1 MSKRAPI
8 WLLSSLLVLLAAC
21 AASTT
26 EPPPPYKPYSLNAE
40 EAEAYA
46 GATDAETLA
55 AQGLPS
61 LIPDAGALLGVAFK
75 FLGNNDELS
84 WQHRMA
90 PGSYTVRVTARAEL
104 YKGAPELTLS
114 VGEQEV
120 TKTFEDE
127 SYQTLDYGVIKVKT
141 GERVSVRFSNDKWEG
156 SSEKDRNVILSHLE
170 LDTIEGGEDPAP
182 EPGEP
187 AEEPDEDSS
196 EEPGEN
202 APSAPS
208 SGRIISTAYKPY
220 DGELVNPERG
230 FHDIEW
236 VTNHPGYTAS
246 TDFSNVRRQGYSLIR
261 VHIGLDEFKSG
272 PMSGARLGEIRAA
285 FRNVREAGLK
295 ALPIVSY
302 VFPLDKTSS
311 RDDAPLSVV
320 NTHLEQLRPVFEE
333 YKDVIALFMGGF
345 IGPWGEWHSSSN
357 NLHNEPGLS
366 QVYNKFLDV
375 IPDDRILM
383 VRYVDQLRRLPGEK
397 VSDSVAH
404 NGSKAARTGLKN
416 MCFLVDNT
424 DGGTYWGEGDKNYLA
439 ELSKFIPVGGEA
451 CAGSSTYTPG
461 SETRYDCDE
470 AQEELE
476 RYHWSFLSPNDI
488 LFERWEDQGC
498 LDTIGNR
505 LGYRLELKTSSL
517 QQQLRPGGTMAV
529 RFVVNNTGYAAPF
542 NPRGLAVVL
551 KNQRTGASYSMSILQ
566 ERSSTLDPR
575 RWYREAGDITVTV
588 SPTVPSNVPAGT
600 YDVYLS
606 LHDPE
611 SSLSNRPAYSI
622 RLANQNVWDEATGLN
637 LLAKGVVVR

>member
-1 MSKRAPI
+1 MSKHLSVCI
-8 WLLSSLLVLLAAC
+8 LILGLLLSAC
-21 AASTT
+21 ATSAT

-46 GATDAETLA
+46 GATDAATLE

-61 LIPDAGALLGVAFK
+61 LITDPEAMLGVAFK
-75 FLGNNDELS
+75 FLGNDDELA

-90 PGSYTVRVTARAEL
+90 PGSYNFRVTARAEL
-104 YKGAPELTLS
+104 YKGAPELTLT
-114 VGEQEV
+114 VGDQEI
-120 TKTFEDE
+120 TKTFENE
-127 SYQTLDYGVIKVKT
+127 SYQTLDYGLLKVKT
-141 GERVSVRFSNDKWEG
+141 GDRVSIRFSNDKWDG
-156 SSEKDRNVILSHLE
+156 SPEKDRNVILSHLQ
-170 LDTIEGGEDPAP
+170 LDTIEGGEEPAP
-182 EPGEP
+182 EPGEEPSEEP
-187 AEEPDEDSS
+187 AEEPN
-196 EEPGEN
+196 EP
-202 APSAPS
+202 APSSPS
-208 SGRIISTAYKPY
+208 SGRIISTAYRPY
-220 DGELVNPERG
+220 DGEIVNPERG

-236 VTNHPGYTAS
+236 VTNHPGYTAA

-261 VHIGLDEFKSG
+261 IHIGLDDFKNG
-272 PMSGARLGEIRAA
+272 PMSGARLEEIRSA

-302 VFPLDKTSS
+302 LFPLD
-311 RDDAPLSVV
+311 RDSPRIDAPLSVV

-357 NLHNEPGLS
+357 NLHQEPGLS

-375 IPDDRILM
+375 IPSDLILL
-383 VRYVDQLRRLPGEK
+383 VRYVDQLRKLPGEK
-397 VSDSVAH
+397 VTERIAH

-416 MCFLVDNT
+416 MCFLVDST
-424 DGGTYWGEGDKNYLA
+424 DGGTYWGEGDKSYLA

-451 CAGSSTYTPG
+451 CAGSSTYTSG

-476 RYHWSFLSPNDI
+476 RYHWSLMSPNDI

-498 LDTIGNR
+498 LDTITNR
-505 LGYRLELKTSSL
+505 LGYRLELETSSI
-517 QQQLRPGGTMAV
+517 QQQVRPNGTMAV
-529 RFVVNNTGYAAPF
+529 RFVVRNTGYAAPF
-542 NPRGLAVVL
+542 NPRGLAIVL
-551 KNQRTGASYSMSILQ
+551 KNQRTGARYSMSILQ

-575 RWYREAGDITVTV
+575 KWYREAGDITVTV
-588 SPTVPSNVPAGT
+588 SPTVPANVPAGT

-611 SSLSNRPAYSI
+611 PSLSNRPAYSI
-622 RLANQNVWDEATGLN
+622 RLANQNIWDEGTGLN
-637 LLAKGVVVR
+637 LLAKGVDVR